1 MPRLLLVLVISGAV
15 FAQPRKPL
23 IGVGG
28 IVHETNTFNPKKTT
42 IADFEAGIGGGVP
55 GITRGPAVISE
66 SRNSNNTVA
75 GFIAGAEES
84 GLELFPTIVAGP
96 QTIGSVTAD
105 AFNSLSQELTE
116 RLQSP
121 GNGRKL
127 DGILLF
133 LHGTMVADGYPHAD
147 AEVVRRVRKALGDTI
162 PIIVVH
168 DFHANVSEEIVRM
181 TTALI
186 TYKECPHLDARDR
199 GVQAAK
205 LMADVVAGRVKPTQA
220 IVKPPMLYNIMFHNT
235 YAAPMKAITDASKA
249 LEKQPKILVAS
260 VPGGYQYADI
270 PAMGPSAIVVTD
282 NDPALAKREAERLAG
297 MMWDLREQLALKVP
311 TPAQAVRDA
320 MRAEKFPIAFMDT
333 GDNIGGGSS
342 GDGTFILEELV
353 AQKAVGWAMTMADV
367 EAVNAAYKA
376 GIGGAFDMPVG
387 GKTDNLHGKPV
398 RIRGRVKALT
408 DGKFLEPEM
417 RHGGGRYWDMGNSAV
432 IEVEGSTPD
441 LKNLL
446 LLTPK
451 RVIPFSIHQLTSN
464 GIYPERQ
471 RILVAKG
478 TVAPRAAYEP
488 VAAKIVEVDSGGV
501 TAVNPARFTFKQI
514 RPNLWGMK

>member
-1 MPRLLLVLVISGAV
+1 MLRLLLAV
-15 FAQPRKPL
+15 ALAASVSAQSRKPL
-23 IGVGG
+23 IAVGG

-42 IADFEAGIGGGVP
+42 IADFEAGIGGDH
-55 GITRGPAVISE
+55 GILRGPAIITE
-66 SRNSNNTVA
+66 SRNANNTVA
-75 GFIAGAEES
+75 GFIAGAEAS

-96 QTIGSVTAD
+96 QTIGMVTAE
-105 AFNSLSQELTE
+105 AFNTLSQELLE
-116 RLQSP
+116 RLQAP
-121 GNGRKL
+121 GAGRKL

-133 LHGTMVADGYPHAD
+133 LHGTMVAEGYPHAD
-147 AEVVRRVRKALGDTI
+147 AEVVRRVRKALGETI
-162 PIIVVH
+162 PVIVVH

-181 TTALI
+181 TTAVI
-186 TYKECPHLDARDR
+186 TYKECPHLDARER

-249 LEKQPKILVAS
+249 LEKTPGVLVAS

-282 NDPALAKREAERLAG
+282 NDPALAKREAERLAA
-297 MMWDLREQLALKVP
+297 MLWDLHEHLALKLP
-311 TPAQAVRDA
+311 TAAAAVRDA
-320 MRAEKFPIAFMDT
+320 MKADKFPIAFMDT

-353 AQKAVGWAMTMADV
+353 AQKAVGWAMTVFDTA
-367 EAVNAAYKA
+367 AVAAAYRA
-376 GIGGAFDMPVG
+376 GVGGAFDMPVG

-398 RIRGRVKALT
+398 RIRGRVKTLT
-408 DGKFLEPEM
+408 DGKYLEPEM

-432 IEVEGSTPD
+432 IEVEGSTRD
-441 LKNLL
+441 LQNLL

-451 RVIPFSIHQLTSN
+451 RVIPFSIHQLVSA

-488 VAAKIVEVDSGGV
+488 VSAKIVEVDTGGV
-501 TAVNPARFTFKQI
+501 TAVNPARFTYKQI
-514 RPNLWGMK
+514 RPNLWGSK

>member
-1 MPRLLLVLVISGAV
+1 MSRLFLVLAV
-15 FAQPRKPL
+15 TITLSAQPRKPL

-28 IVHETNTFNPKKTT
+28 IVHETNTFNPKRTT
-42 IADFEAGIGGGVP
+42 LADFELGIGGASG
-55 GITRGPAVISE
+55 TLRGPAIITE
-66 SRNSNNTVA
+66 SRNANNTIA
-75 GFIAGAEES
+75 GFIEGAEAA

-96 QTIGSVTAD
+96 QTIGIVTKS
-105 AFNSLSQELTE
+105 AFESLTQELQE
-116 RLQSP
+116 RMQAP
-121 GNGRKL
+121 GQGRKL
-127 DGILLF
+127 DGMLLF
-133 LHGTMVADGYPHAD
+133 LHGTMVAEGYPHAD
-147 AEVVRRVRKALGDTI
+147 AEVVRRMRKAFGDTI

-168 DFHANVSEEIVRM
+168 DFHANVSEEIVRL

-186 TYKECPHLDARDR
+186 TYKECPHLDAKDR
-199 GVQAAK
+199 GAQAAK
-205 LMADVVAGRVKPTQA
+205 LMGDVVAGRVKPTQA
-220 IVKPPMLYNIMFHNT
+220 LAKPPMLYNIMFHNT
-235 YAAPMKAITDASKA
+235 YAAPMKPITDASKA
-249 LEKQPKILVAS
+249 LEHMPKVLAAS

-282 NDPALAKREAERLAG
+282 NDPALARREADRLAAMLWDKREELT
-297 MMWDLREQLALKVP
+297 LKL
-311 TPAQAVRDA
+311 PAPANAVRDA
-320 MRAEKFPIAFMDT
+320 MRADKFPVVFMDT

-353 AQKAVGWAMTMADV
+353 AQKAVGWVMAMADID
-367 EAVNAAYKA
+367 AVAAAYRA

-398 RIRGRVKALT
+398 QIRGRVKTLT
-408 DGKFLEPEM
+408 DGKFVELEV

-432 IEVEGSTPD
+432 IEVEGSTRD
-441 LKNLL
+441 LQNLL

-451 RVIPFSIHQLTSN
+451 RVIPFSLNQLISC

-501 TAVNPARFTFKQI
+501 TAVNPARFTYKHV
-514 RPNLWGMK
+514 RPSLWGLQ

>member
-1 MPRLLLVLVISGAV
+1 M
-15 FAQPRKPL
+15 AQARKPL
-23 IGVGG
+23 IAVGG

-42 IADFEAGIGGGVP
+42 IADFEAGIGGAH
-55 GITRGPAVISE
+55 GILRGQAVITE
-66 SRNSNNTVA
+66 SRDSNNTVA
-75 GFIAGAEES
+75 GFIAGAEAS

-96 QTIGSVTAD
+96 QTIGAVTAE
-105 AFNSLSQELTE
+105 AFNTLSQELTE
-116 RLQSP
+116 RLQAP
-121 GNGRKL
+121 GSGRKL
-127 DGILLF
+127 DGVLLF

-147 AEVVRRVRKALGDTI
+147 AEVVKRVRKALGDAI

-181 TTALI
+181 TTAVI

-235 YAAPMKAITDASKA
+235 YAQPMKAITDASKT
-249 LEKQPKILVAS
+249 LEKQPGILVAS

-270 PAMGPSAIVVTD
+270 PAMGPSAIVVTN

-297 MMWDLREQLALKVP
+297 MMWALRDDLKLRIP
-311 TPAQAVRDA
+311 TPADAVRAA
-320 MRAEKFPIAFMDT
+320 MQADKFPIAFMDT

-353 AQKAVGWAMTMADV
+353 AQKAVGWAMTIFDP
-367 EAVNAAYKA
+367 EAVNAAYRA
-376 GIGGAFDMPVG
+376 GIGGTFDMAVG

-398 RIRGRVKALT
+398 RVRGKVKTLT
-408 DGKFLEPEM
+408 DGKYLETEM
-417 RHGGGRYWDMGNSAV
+417 RHGGGRYWDMGHSAV
-432 IEVEGSTPD
+432 IEVEGSTRD
-441 LKNLL
+441 LQNLL

-451 RVIPFSIHQLTSN
+451 RVIPFSIHQLTSV

-488 VAAKIVEVDSGGV
+488 VSAKIVEVDSGGV
-501 TAVNPARFTFKQI
+501 TAVNPARFAYKQI
-514 RPNLWGMK
+514 RPDLWGAK

>member
-1 MPRLLLVLVISGAV
+1 MPRFLVALVLVSALSG
-15 FAQPRKPL
+15 QSRKPL

-42 IADFEAGIGGGVP
+42 MADFEEGIGGAH
-55 GITRGPAVISE
+55 GILRGQAVITE
-66 SRNSNNTVA
+66 SRNANNTVS
-75 GFIAGAEES
+75 GFIAGAEET

-105 AFNSLSQELTE
+105 TFNTLTQELLE
-116 RLQSP
+116 RMQAP
-121 GNGRKL
+121 GAGRKL

-147 AEVVRRVRKALGDTI
+147 AEVVRRMRKAFGEAI

-168 DFHANVSEEIVRM
+168 DFHANVSEEIVKM
-181 TTALI
+181 TTAVI
-186 TYKECPHLDARDR
+186 TYKECPHLDAKDR
-199 GVQAAK
+199 GVQAAR

-220 IVKPPMLYNIMFHNT
+220 IVKPPMLFNIMFHNT
-235 YAAPMKAITDASKA
+235 YAQPMKAITDASKA
-249 LEKQPKILVAS
+249 LEKQPKVLAAS
-260 VPGGYQYADI
+260 IPGGYQYADI
-270 PAMGPSAIVVTD
+270 PAMGPSVIVVTD
-282 NDPALAKREAERLAG
+282 NDPALAQREAERLAA
-297 MMWDLREQLALKVP
+297 MIWDMREDLKLKVP
-311 TPAQAVRDA
+311 TPAAAVRDA
-320 MRAEKFPIAFMDT
+320 MRAEKFPVVFMDT

-353 AQKAVGWAMTMADV
+353 AQKAVGWVMAMADL
-367 EAVNAAYKA
+367 EAVKAAYRA
-376 GIGGAFDMPVG
+376 GVGGAFDMPVG

-398 RIRGRVKALT
+398 RIRGRVKTLT
-408 DGKFLEPEM
+408 DGKFVELEM

-432 IEVEGSTPD
+432 IEVEGSTRD
-441 LKNLL
+441 LANLL

-451 RVIPFSIHQLTSN
+451 RVIPFSLNQLISC

-501 TAVNPARFTFKQI
+501 TAVNPARFTYKHI
-514 RPNLWGMK
+514 RPSLWGVK